1 MEGLVD
7 RDDGRAVAGLALDAE
22 VFVRVAVPEHPR
34 AVFMVEAPLHARR
47 VSSPLCTVG
56 QREEREAGRE
66 NNGQRTC
73 WLWPPC
79 QSQPMRER
87 LSDPE
92 RSSTLPAFAF
102 TILYVLPCSNM
113 IARCVVSC
121 RVWGC
126 WRCDR
131 YTWGSSGEQLIKQ
144 VVVAR
149 LSVFGQA
156 SEP

>member
-1 MEGLVD
+1 MNTYNAQLHTRLRYRMGL
-7 RDDGRAVAGLALDAE
+7 RTFWLSPACQPR
-22 VFVRVAVPEHPR
+22 PETD
-34 AVFMVEAPLHARR
+34 F
-47 VSSPLCTVG
+47 
-56 QREEREAGRE
+56 
-66 NNGQRTC
+66 
-73 WLWPPC
+73 
-79 QSQPMRER
+79 
-87 LSDPE
+87 LSAPE